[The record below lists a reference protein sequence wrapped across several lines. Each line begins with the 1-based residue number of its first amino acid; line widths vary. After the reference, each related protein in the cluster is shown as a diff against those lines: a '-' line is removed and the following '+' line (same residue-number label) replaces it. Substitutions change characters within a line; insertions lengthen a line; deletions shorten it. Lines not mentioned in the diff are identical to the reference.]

1 LSIIRADLAC
11 VRCCDDDDRVVDDED
26 VSCADLEQ
34 WSAEF
39 DHLINRV
46 GSLFVHAKSRLHARQ
61 YLSGLLAPI
70 ERKNGWTIAQHVG
83 EKEPKALQRFLNLA
97 NWDADRLRDLNRDYV
112 IENLADPDGILIAD
126 PTGFAKKGKK
136 SAGVQRQY
144 SGTLGRV
151 DNCQIGTF
159 LAYVNSAG
167 DRVLLDRELYI
178 PQKSWFGDPRRCAE
192 AAIPEELTFAT
203 RPQQVVAMLKRTL
216 QAGVAA
222 RWFTADE
229 EFGQNPGLRAYLEN
243 DAGLAYVMAIPKS
256 TEFTDRTGRPVIIKD
271 LPPRL
276 APNAWQRRAC
286 GIGTKGYR
294 VYDWA
299 VIDSDQPDHQY
310 MIRRSLDD
318 GELAFYHCY
327 NPRHEPFGELVRV
340 AGRRWPVEECF
351 AAGKGHVGLDNYQVR
366 LYHAWYRHITLAML
380 AHTFLAILARRHRAK
395 KGEPQ
400 QLAPPSARTP
410 PAPDTP
416 PPQTPPA
423 RTHRHPRAD
432 AASA

>member
-1 LSIIRADLAC
+1 M
-11 VRCCDDDDRVVDDED
+11 VDDED
-26 VSCADLEQ
+26 VSCADLAD

-39 DHLINRV
+39 EYLGNRIAP
-46 GSLFVHAKSRLHARQ
+46 LFVHPKSRTHARQ

-112 IENLADPDGILIAD
+112 VENLADPEGILIAD

-144 SGTLGRV
+144 SGTLGRI

-159 LAYVNSAG
+159 LAYVNGTG
-167 DRVLLDRELYI
+167 DRVLIDRELYI
-178 PQKSWFGDPRRCAE
+178 PEKSWFGDPQRCLE
-192 AAIPEELTFAT
+192 AGIPVELTFAT
-203 RPQQVVAMLKRTL
+203 RPRQVIAMIGRTL
-216 QAGVAA
+216 QAGLPV

-229 EFGQNPGLRAYLEN
+229 EFGQNPGLRDYLEG
-243 DAGLAYVMAIPKS
+243 DAQLAYVMAVPKS
-256 TEFTDRTGRPVIIKD
+256 TEFTEATGRLVTIND

-276 APNAWQRRAC
+276 APQSWQRRAC

-299 VIDSDQPDHQY
+299 VIASDQPDHQY
-310 MIRRSLDD
+310 MIRRSIDD

-327 NPRHEPFGELVRV
+327 NPHREPIGELVHV

-351 AAGKGHVGLDNYQVR
+351 ATGKGHVGLDNYQVR

-380 AHTFLAILARRHRAK
+380 AHTFLAILAHRHRAK
-395 KGEPQ
+395 KGDPLQ
-400 QLAPPSARTP
+400 ATQRSALTP
-410 PAPDTP
+410 PATDPS
-416 PPQTPPA
+416 PPA
-423 RTHRHPRAD
+423 PPATTRRRRRAD
-432 AASA
+432 AAFA